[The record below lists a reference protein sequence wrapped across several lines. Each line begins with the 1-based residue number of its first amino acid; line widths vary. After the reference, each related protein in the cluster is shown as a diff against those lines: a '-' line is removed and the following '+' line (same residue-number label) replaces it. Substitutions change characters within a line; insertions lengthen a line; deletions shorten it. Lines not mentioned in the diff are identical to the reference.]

1 MPAGEATGGET
12 WYDVLGA
19 APEMGA
25 DELRKHYHARALQ
38 LHPDKN
44 PGDAAAASAFQRVQS
59 AWSVLGDAAA
69 RAAYDAAQAVTAG
82 NRISEEVDLDDL
94 HFEPAA
100 AGAGGAA
107 GEEEEEEE
115 AAAEDRYTWPCR
127 CGENFTVTMSMLEEG
142 CDVFGCDGCSLCIRV
157 MYELASASDGEGQT

>member
-19 APEMGA
+19 APEMGT

-44 PGDAAAASAFQRVQS
+44 PGDAAAAAAFQRVQS

-69 RAAYDAAQAVTAG
+69 RAAYDAAQAVAAG

-100 AGAGGAA
+100 AGAGGAV
-107 GEEEEEEE
+107 GEGEE
-115 AAAEDRYTWPCR
+115 AAAEAEDRYTWPCR
-127 CGENFTVTMSMLEEG
+127 CGENFTVTTSMLEEG